1 MPSMQFQPV
10 LREIRDV
17 LGSDF
22 YSIPRF
28 QRPYSWT
35 SENLEDFWRD
45 VIIDNDEGYFI
56 GPMVAY
62 TIKKGQ
68 FGIVDGQQR
77 LTSVMLALAA
87 LRDLFASMKDDAFA
101 DGMAKYIERADDDSH
116 VHYVLQSLGAKE
128 YFSSQFLVKPPR
140 MKKAPKSEEQR
151 SLSKAFI
158 DISGWFL
165 QQIDDLS
172 MERGA
177 DDSPSEASLRLREFR
192 EKILSLK
199 VIWIRLDEEDDAYVI
214 FETLN
219 SRGKDLEV
227 IDLLKNLLFS
237 HAKQENA
244 DLDTARSTW
253 EEMRRILEEEGGR
266 ANPNKFILH
275 WWLSQREY
283 TAERKLF
290 RLIKKKVQ
298 KPEAAALI
306 PDLEKNARL
315 YARIVNPYDWA
326 IPPGSPGIE
335 VKDSLKALGVFGVS
349 QPRPM
354 LLSLMR
360 AWDNQDLKYSSLKRA
375 VRIIENFH
383 YVSTAIV
390 GISSTGGISEMYAKH
405 ARELA
410 AAYSDSS
417 RAQTLSQLI
426 KKLTTSTRLPSR
438 ESFLAEFP
446 RTLRFSE
453 HETSQKRL
461 VQYTLRRLQD
471 YERPGVAFDHAKCN
485 IEHVSNQSDA
495 EAWMPEIG
503 NLLWIDSVVN
513 TKLGSKKFA
522 EKQGILSQYTHTYA
536 LDDIL
541 AAGSWGEP
549 EVAKRSRRLAELA
562 LDKVW
567 VLK

>member
-10 LREIRDV
+10 LREVRDV

-45 VIIDNDEGYFI
+45 VILDNDEGYFV

-62 TIKKGQ
+62 TIRKGE

-77 LTSVMLALAA
+77 LTSIMLALAA
-87 LRDLFASMKDDAFA
+87 LRDLFATMKDDAFA
-101 DGMAKYIERADDDSH
+101 DGMAKYIERADDDSQ
-116 VHYVLQSLGAKE
+116 VHYVLQSLGARE
-128 YFSSQFLVKPPR
+128 YFSSQFLAKPPR
-140 MKKAPKSEEQR
+140 MGKAPKSEEQR
-151 SLSKAFI
+151 SLSKAFM

-165 QQIDDLS
+165 EQIDNLS
-172 MERGA
+172 TER
-177 DDSPSEASLRLREFR
+177 DISDSPSEASLRLREFR

-199 VIWIRLDEEDDAYVI
+199 VIWIRLDDEDDAYVI

-253 EEMRRILEEEGGR
+253 EEMRRLLEEDGGR

-290 RLIKKKVQ
+290 RLIKKRIQ
-298 KPEAAALI
+298 KPEAATLI

-315 YARIVNPYDWA
+315 YARIVNPNGWA
-326 IPPGSPGIE
+326 PAPGSPGAE
-335 VKDSLKALGVFGVS
+335 VRDSLRALGIFGVS

-360 AWDNQDLKYSSLKRA
+360 AWEDQNLKYASFKRA

-383 YVSTAIV
+383 YISTAIV
-390 GISSTGGISEMYAKH
+390 GISSTGGVSEMYAKH
-405 ARELA
+405 ARELSA
-410 AAYSDSS
+410 ASS
-417 RAQTLSQLI
+417 EKARTETLVQLI
-426 KKLTTSTRLPSR
+426 SKLTTSTRLPTR
-438 ESFLAEFP
+438 DSFLSEFP

-453 HETSQKRL
+453 HETAQKRL

-471 YERPGVAFDHAKCN
+471 YERPGVAFDHTKCN
-485 IEHVSNQSDA
+485 IEHLSSQSDA

-503 NLLWIDSVVN
+503 NLLWVDSVVN
-513 TKLGSKKFA
+513 NKLGNKPFT
-522 EKQGILSQYTHTYA
+522 EKQKILSGYTHTYA
-536 LDDIL
+536 LDDVL
-541 AAGSWGEP
+541 AAESWGEV
-549 EVAKRSRRLAELA
+549 EVSNRSRRLAELA